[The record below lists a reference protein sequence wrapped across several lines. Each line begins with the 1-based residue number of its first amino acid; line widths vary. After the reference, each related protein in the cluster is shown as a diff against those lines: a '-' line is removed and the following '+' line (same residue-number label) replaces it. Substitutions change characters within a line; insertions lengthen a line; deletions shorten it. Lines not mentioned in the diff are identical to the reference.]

1 METVTTE
8 LEASGYSAMLAPAG
22 AELQRIAERAN
33 RLLAVTTELASAA
46 TALDVARVTLGIG
59 LGVVEAARGTFGCV
73 VPGGVNVIHTVG
85 FDAAAQRVLLGL
97 QVGDVGAL
105 THCVLTGEPLY
116 LRSALEYQTRFPWA
130 YSKIGSVSP
139 SQAFAGLPLIHENK
153 VIGGIGLSFAQP
165 TAFGAAD
172 RAFTLLL
179 ARAAAGALARA
190 MTFDAANE
198 RSREADVLAR
208 AREDMLS
215 IVAHDLRNPLNLLAG
230 TAQLLVD
237 DDLPAP
243 KRRDLL
249 NVSVRATHQMNR
261 LIGDLLDAKRIQ
273 NGALPVHVESCPV
286 ESILSQIDETMRPLA
301 EQAGIDFHVLLRAPA
316 GACVVVDGVRI
327 VQALGNLVANALKFT
342 PRGGQ
347 VVVSA
352 SFGRRIVAFGV
363 SDSGPGLSAESRGH
377 LFERFWQ
384 AKTDRRGVGL
394 GLTIVKGI
402 AEAHG
407 GRVVVRSIL
416 GTGSTF
422 AVVCPR

>member
-1 METVTTE
+1 METVTFG
-8 LEASGYSAMLAPAG
+8 LETSPYSNVLAPAG

-33 RLLAVTTELASAA
+33 RLLAVTTALASAA

-59 LGVVEAARGTFGCV
+59 LSVVEAARGAFGCV
-73 VPGGVNVIHTVG
+73 VPEGVNVIHAVG
-85 FDAAAQRVLLGL
+85 FDEAGQRALLGL

-105 THCVLTGEPLY
+105 THCIITGEPLY
-116 LRSALEYQTRFPWA
+116 LRSAREYQRRFPRA
-130 YSKIGSVSP
+130 YAQIGSVGA
-139 SQAFAGLPLIHENK
+139 SQAYAGLPLIHEDK

-190 MTFDAANE
+190 MSFDAANE
-198 RSREADVLAR
+198 RRREADVLAR
-208 AREDMLS
+208 AREDILS
-215 IVAHDLRNPLNLLAG
+215 VVAHDLRNPLNLLAG

-237 DDLPAP
+237 EELPAP

-249 NVSVRATHQMNR
+249 NVSVRAAHQMNR

-273 NGALPVHVESCPV
+273 NGALPVYVELCPL
-286 ESILSQIDETMRPLA
+286 ESILDQIDETMRPLA
-301 EQAGIDFHVLLRAPA
+301 GQAGIEFRVLLRAPA
-316 GACVVVDGVRI
+316 GACANVDASRI
-327 VQALGNLVANALKFT
+327 TQALGNLVANALKFT

-352 SFGRRIVAFGV
+352 SQGRRCVAFAV
-363 SDSGPGLSAESRGH
+363 TDSGPGLSLENRRH

-394 GLTIVKGI
+394 GLTIVQGI

-407 GRVVVRSIL
+407 GRVVVRSIV